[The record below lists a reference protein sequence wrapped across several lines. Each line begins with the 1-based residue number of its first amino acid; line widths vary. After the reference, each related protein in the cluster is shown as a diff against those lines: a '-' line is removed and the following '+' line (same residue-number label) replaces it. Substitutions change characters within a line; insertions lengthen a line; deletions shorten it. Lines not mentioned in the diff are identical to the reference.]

1 MSDQPTEMPK
11 NPEAKIDV
19 PPTAKMSAAV
29 GDTDKLDKPEDLES
43 DPRELLKKRFFKWLN
58 TRFGIG
64 LAALVLVPAFLWF
77 GWDKVEKLPGV
88 SSVVEKL
95 KDFAPLPHATG
106 NKFSLVIGKLE
117 NDSDDSH
124 RRVIREALARQTGVE
139 VLLVDRII
147 SLDANANQ
155 QDAIRA
161 GHERARDILKKTH
174 ADVMLWGTSLDAKRA
189 ESPMSLHWTTTT
201 RTDFKSIENYRPRE
215 ADYDLPELFW
225 QDVSDVLGLLAT
237 AAASEFNKQGG
248 HYVAD
253 QLKPFI
259 DRVRSLLHSNK
270 LRSGNDAALWV
281 ILADVLNTY
290 GEQRGEADSL
300 NEAVAAYREALKERT
315 QDHVPLQWAGTQN
328 NLGTALSTLG
338 ERESGTGR
346 LNEAVAAY
354 REALKEYTQDRV
366 PLDWAMTQNNLGTAL
381 WTLGEREESSEKLE
395 FAIKSFTLALATY
408 QSAQVE
414 RDLSSIETAIAKAK
428 QRLAELKSPKGT
440 R

>member
-19 PPTAKMSAAV
+19 SPTAKMSAAV

-43 DPRELLKKRFFKWLN
+43 DPRELLKKRLFKWLN

-95 KDFAPLPHATG
+95 TDFAPLPHATG

-124 RRVIREALARQTGVE
+124 RRVIREALAGQTGVE

-281 ILADVLNTY
+281 ILADGLTTY

-300 NEAVAAYREALKERT
+300 NEAVAAYREALKE
-315 QDHVPLQWAGTQN
+315 
-328 NLGTALSTLG
+328 
-338 ERESGTGR
+338 
-346 LNEAVAAY
+346 
-354 REALKEYTQDRV
+354 YTQDRV
-366 PLDWAMTQNNLGTAL
+366 PLQWATTQNNLGNAL
-381 WTLGEREESSEKLE
+381 RTLGEREESSEKLE
-395 FAIKSFTLALATY
+395 YAIKSFTLALATY

-414 RDLSSIETAIAKAK
+414 WDLSSIETAIAKAK

>member
-43 DPRELLKKRFFKWLN
+43 DPRELLKKRLFKWLN

-64 LAALVLVPAFLWF
+64 FAVLVLVPAFLWF

-124 RRVIREALARQTGVE
+124 RRVIREALAGQTGVE

-281 ILADVLNTY
+281 ILADGLTTY

-300 NEAVAAYREALKERT
+300 NEAVAAYREALKE
-315 QDHVPLQWAGTQN
+315 
-328 NLGTALSTLG
+328 
-338 ERESGTGR
+338 
-346 LNEAVAAY
+346 
-354 REALKEYTQDRV
+354 YTQDRV
-366 PLDWAMTQNNLGTAL
+366 PLQWATTQNNLGTAL
-381 WTLGEREESSEKLE
+381 WTLGAREESSEKLE
-395 FAIKSFTLALATY
+395 DAIKSFTLALATY